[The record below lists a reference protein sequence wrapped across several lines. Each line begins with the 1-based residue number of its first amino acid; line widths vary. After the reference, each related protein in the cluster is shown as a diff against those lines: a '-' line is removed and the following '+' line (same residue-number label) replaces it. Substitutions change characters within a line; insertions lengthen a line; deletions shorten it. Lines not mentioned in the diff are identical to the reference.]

1 MSRELSLRFNES
13 NKRLDALIS
22 AMSRVNPLSVEYE
35 ELSKMNHSELQTM
48 QAINNSS
55 LQQLKMHWTTSG
67 DFSHLPAVGIGF

>member
-48 QAINNSS
+48 QAINNRS